1 MTSHDRQTLMSAA
14 QKAVEFASSIDSRQ
28 IAPSERAISDL
39 RQFDEKLPDVGRD
52 QLETVEMLSHVGSP
66 ATMANTGRY
75 FGHLNGG
82 SLPAAMAANWIAT
95 AWDQNAGLTSTN
107 HVNAAIERVTESW
120 LTEILPVAKG
130 SAVGFVSGVTMAN
143 FCALAAARSAILARH
158 DWDVETRGLSG
169 APQIKVVVGAEV
181 HGSVLKALR
190 LLGLGTDHII
200 RIPTDDNGRMRSD
213 RLPVINSNTIV
224 ILQAGNISTGVMD
237 SGRLVLEARKYGA
250 WVHIDGAFGLWAG
263 ASSQKWH
270 LTRGYEFADS
280 WSTNAHKWLNVP
292 NDSGMVICR
301 NRERLQKALSV
312 SGDYFHES
320 EDRIPYKYF
329 PELSR
334 RARAIDIW
342 ATLRTLGRSGIDN
355 LITRTCGFA
364 NRFAELL
371 ADAGYEILNKVETN
385 QVLVSFGSDEETLA
399 VIREVQR
406 EGTCWASSTVWRG
419 KLVMQLSV
427 SSWKTTEEDIDRSVD
442 AIIRSAQRV
451 IQKAA

>member
-1 MTSHDRQTLMSAA
+1 
-14 QKAVEFASSIDSRQ
+14 
-28 IAPSERAISDL
+28 
-39 RQFDEKLPDVGRD
+39 
-52 QLETVEMLSHVGSP
+52 
-66 ATMANTGRY
+66 
-75 FGHLNGG
+75 
-82 SLPAAMAANWIAT
+82 
-95 AWDQNAGLTSTN
+95 
-107 HVNAAIERVTESW
+107 
-120 LTEILPVAKG
+120 
-130 SAVGFVSGVTMAN
+130 
-143 FCALAAARSAILARH
+143 
-158 DWDVETRGLSG
+158 
-169 APQIKVVVGAEV
+169 
-181 HGSVLKALR
+181 
-190 LLGLGTDHII
+190 
-200 RIPTDDNGRMRSD
+200 
-213 RLPVINSNTIV
+213 
-224 ILQAGNISTGVMD
+224 
-237 SGRLVLEARKYGA
+237 
-250 WVHIDGAFGLWAG
+250 
-263 ASSQKWH
+263 
-270 LTRGYEFADS
+270 
-280 WSTNAHKWLNVP
+280 
-292 NDSGMVICR
+292 MVICR